1 MLLDFS
7 GEESEDD
14 EKQQEAVDEK
24 GVMKKKGDGEAA
36 VAAARQRKVAAASGP
51 GAAAASWAGLVLSP
65 AGLQAGLAGGRGRS
79 GSQAGSLYI
88 TALSNSFRDRSLS
101 IDRDAGKIR

>member
-14 EKQQEAVDEK
+14 GKQQEAVDEK
-24 GVMKKKGDGEAA
+24 GVVKKKGDGDAA
-36 VAAARQRKVAAASGP
+36 VAAARQRKVAAASGQGVAP
-51 GAAAASWAGLVLSP
+51 SWAGLVLSP

-79 GSQAGSLYI
+79 GSQADSLYI